1 MLLEDVQR
9 YPKIHVHYLVFLQ
22 HSTFGKC
29 RQMFHKRGDNNVPTR
44 HCTVVKNKQTR
55 HSDSSN
61 GNQCVWGSMKLT
73 KYDHVI
79 ADLQR
84 KRIRELCIFQQ
95 MFAAEILLSRG
106 ELKALLTRKRSFVR
120 MVERQADEASVWI
133 WRKREK
139 QWGT

>member
-1 MLLEDVQR
+1 
-9 YPKIHVHYLVFLQ
+9 
-22 HSTFGKC
+22 
-29 RQMFHKRGDNNVPTR
+29 
-44 HCTVVKNKQTR
+44 
-55 HSDSSN
+55 
-61 GNQCVWGSMKLT
+61 
-73 KYDHVI
+73 
-79 ADLQR
+79 
-84 KRIRELCIFQQ
+84 